1 MSSSSVPDELS
12 LKTIHLA
19 LLRGINVGGKNKIPM
34 KELVKIFVEC
44 GCDQV
49 RTYIQS
55 GNVIFQAAAE
65 RLPQIPGEVTAQ
77 IANRFGYQIPVILRT
92 REQLERIIRNNPFLA
107 SGIGPEA
114 LHIMFLADK
123 PTAIQVAAL
132 DPNRSPP
139 DAFNVRGRDIYLHFP
154 LGSADSKLTN
164 AYFDS
169 KLGTAS
175 TARNWRTV
183 ITLFELMGK

>member
-1 MSSSSVPDELS
+1 
-12 LKTIHLA
+12 
-19 LLRGINVGGKNKIPM
+19 M
-34 KELVKIFVEC
+34 KDLVKIFVEC

-55 GNVIFQAAAE
+55 GNVIFRTAPE

-77 IANRFGYQIPVILRT
+77 IAKGFGYQIPVILRT
-92 REQLERIIRNNPFLA
+92 KGQLERIIRDNPFLK

-114 LHIMFLADK
+114 LYVMFLADQ
-123 PTAIQVAAL
+123 PTSTQVAAL
-132 DPNRSPP
+132 DPNRSLP
-139 DAFNVRGRDIYLHFP
+139 DAFIVRGRDIYLHLP

-183 ITLFELMGK
+183 ITLFELMGR